1 MMRCCMPLMLPGL
14 LLVQCA
20 PAGSVY
26 SVPRAE
32 KARIQTAAEPLVYS
46 LPVLQA
52 CFIAGVQRAQNPIN
66 FRLEGELKSNW
77 RKLVSESLWGEFARR
92 CTTAFMETGQVSLTL
107 EYRDYVRLRAA
118 WRYPDIR
125 ASLTPDE
132 EEVLRLCQE
141 RVEGVLKPG
150 MSDYEKL
157 LALHDSLVHHAR
169 YHESGGGDVRDILC
183 GASGSCEAYSS
194 TLCLMLELAGIT
206 SRVVTGTADGP
217 HAWNLVKL
225 DDKWYHVDATWNDPI
240 IANGGR
246 EVVSHAYF
254 CLSDAEIARTHS
266 WNRDLYP
273 ATASQS
279 AYYYRKSGIYF
290 TDFASFWKAA
300 MAAYRSGKPRFEG
313 YLTTYGSA
321 SEFQRQAQKY
331 MSAGT
336 PAHLSWTGPE
346 TSAGAVILSW

>member
-1 MMRCCMPLMLPGL
+1 MPLVLPGL

-20 PAGSVY
+20 PAGPVY
-26 SVPRAE
+26 SVPLEE
-32 KARIQTAAEPLVYS
+32 KARIQTEAEPVVYS
-46 LPVLQA
+46 VGALHAV
-52 CFIAGVQRAQNPIN
+52 FIAGVQKARNPVN
-66 FRLEGELKSNW
+66 FRLEGELKSSW
-77 RKLVSESLWGEFARR
+77 RKLVSESRWGEYARR
-92 CTTAFMETGQVSLTL
+92 CTTAFMETGQVSLTF

-118 WRYPDIR
+118 WRYPDVR
-125 ASLTPDE
+125 ASLSPDE

-150 MSDYEKL
+150 MSDFEKL
-157 LALHDSLVHHAR
+157 LALHDSLVNHTR
-169 YHESGGGDVRDILC
+169 YLEAGGGDVRDALC
-183 GASGSCEAYSS
+183 GACGSCEAYSS

-206 SRVVTGTADGP
+206 SRVVTGAADGP

-225 DDKWYHVDATWNDPI
+225 DDKWYHVDATWNDPV
-240 IANGGR
+240 IANGSR

-254 CLSDAEIARTHS
+254 CLSDAEMARTHS

-273 ATASQS
+273 ASASQS

-290 TDFASFWKAA
+290 TDFAAFWKAA

-321 SEFQRQAQKY
+321 AEFQRQAQKY
-331 MSAGT
+331 MGPGT
-336 PAHLSWTGPE
+336 PTHLSWTGPE